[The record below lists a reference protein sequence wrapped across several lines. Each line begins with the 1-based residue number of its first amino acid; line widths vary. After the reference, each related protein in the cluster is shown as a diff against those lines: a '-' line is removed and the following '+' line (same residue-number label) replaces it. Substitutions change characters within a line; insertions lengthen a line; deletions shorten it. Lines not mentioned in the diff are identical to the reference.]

1 MGGGSWS
8 GISALQSSSTVES
21 HLSIE
26 PRISEEYQ
34 SDENK
39 KAEEIEE
46 AVQIITG
53 QFSLAWQSLKHV
65 SFTSNIFGRL
75 YIGRLDIA
83 KSLNVKQN
91 ILYI

>member
-1 MGGGSWS
+1 MYKTMGGGSWS
-8 GISALQSSSTVES
+8 GLALPTSGKNIES

-26 PRISEEYQ
+26 PRITGEEFHTN
-34 SDENK
+34 ENK

-65 SFTSNIFGRL
+65 SFTL
-75 YIGRLDIA
+75 YYLT
-83 KSLNVKQN
+83 
-91 ILYI
+91 